1 VHRRLADGE
10 LYFVTNRANQA
21 VNTTARFNTHGK
33 VAEYW
38 HADTGRAEAA
48 SYRSS
53 KDGTAVPLALG
64 PNESLF
70 VVFRKPAKAPALT
83 VAGPAWS
90 QAAVLDRAWSLRFD
104 GLAAPAPIADG
115 APGSLTASRD
125 PLVKYFSGT
134 TIYRS
139 SFTLPA
145 GVRPG
150 APLRLDLGQVGDVAE
165 VRVNG
170 KAAGIAWKPPYR
182 LEIGA
187 LAVAGANTLEVRVAN
202 LWVNRLVGDAQPGV
216 TKVTFTAMP
225 TYKPDAPLRP
235 AGLIG
240 PVTLQV
246 RSDLAIP
253 SK

>member
-1 VHRRLADGE
+1 
-10 LYFVTNRANQA
+10 
-21 VNTTARFNTHGK
+21 
-33 VAEYW
+33 
-38 HADTGRAEAA
+38 
-48 SYRSS
+48 
-53 KDGTAVPLALG
+53 
-64 PNESLF
+64 
-70 VVFRKPAKAPALT
+70 VFRKPAQAPALT
-83 VAGPAWS
+83 VAAPAWS
-90 QAAVLDRAWSLRFD
+90 QAAVLDRGWSLRFD